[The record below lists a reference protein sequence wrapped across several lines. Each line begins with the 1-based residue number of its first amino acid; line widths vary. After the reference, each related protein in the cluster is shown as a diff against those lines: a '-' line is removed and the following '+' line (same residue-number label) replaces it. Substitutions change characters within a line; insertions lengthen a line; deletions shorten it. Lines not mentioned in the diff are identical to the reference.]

1 MKPAPRPVRK
11 RTSSA
16 RVARPLQPRAGMSGE
31 KKITAELDDLRG
43 ELREREADAKALADR
58 IAALQQR
65 IDNAMS
71 RLGPPDAKRRKEAHK
86 SVLKK

>member
-1 MKPAPRPVRK
+1 
-11 RTSSA
+11 
-16 RVARPLQPRAGMSGE
+16 MSRE
-31 KKITAELDDLRG
+31 KKITAELDGLRG
-43 ELREREADAKALADR
+43 ELREREADTKALADR

-71 RLGPPDAKRRKEAHK
+71 TLGPQDAKRRTDAQK

>member
-1 MKPAPRPVRK
+1 
-11 RTSSA
+11 
-16 RVARPLQPRAGMSGE
+16 MSGE

-71 RLGPPDAKRRKEAHK
+71 RLRPHDAKRRKEAHK